1 MVLKTEL
8 FVPSHIKCTNG
19 EKFFKTKVK
28 SLILQ
33 KGINLKQNSDMLY
46 YQILYNFTDILS
58 MLSYEYSGSVYIA
71 VYSITSTVIVMCTNL
86 THFVIQLKLN

>member
-46 YQILYNFTDILS
+46 Y
-58 MLSYEYSGSVYIA
+58 
-71 VYSITSTVIVMCTNL
+71 
-86 THFVIQLKLN
+86 

>member
-1 MVLKTEL
+1 MYLSVRNTRASSNEDFFIPWVKTCQADIYINSTIMVLKTEL

-46 YQILYNFTDILS
+46 Y
-58 MLSYEYSGSVYIA
+58 
-71 VYSITSTVIVMCTNL
+71 
-86 THFVIQLKLN
+86 